1 MPTCPAGDIKGESK
15 LQLKRS
21 KTQDQTAGQVP
32 QRKKCS
38 RHLTTLTSFP
48 SYTSFVLTSGRET
61 NSIKFNQIPVC
72 YNSVGPSG
80 PPQQQNFSPSAL
92 QPFTSPVSVQGTDR
106 PGPLRA
112 ARDTWAAP
120 PSYRAPATAAR
131 GPVAAR
137 DGPSLGHGAFWL
149 SWKGWKKWRD
159 DEFFVPIWS

>member
-1 MPTCPAGDIKGESK
+1 MTRGEKVPQARFERFVVAAAVWTCRHADMPTCPAGDIKGESK

-80 PPQQQNFSPSAL
+80 PRSSRTSALQPSSPSAL
-92 QPFTSPVSVQGTDR
+92 PVTTFVQ
-106 PGPLRA
+106 
-112 ARDTWAAP
+112 AAP
-120 PSYRAPATAAR
+120 ISSKLQPLT
-131 GPVAAR
+131 
-137 DGPSLGHGAFWL
+137 HWL
-149 SWKGWKKWRD
+149 RL
-159 DEFFVPIWS
+159 

>member
-1 MPTCPAGDIKGESK
+1 MVDSEVFPTMTRGEKVPQARFERFVVAAAVWTCRHADMPTCPAGDIKGESK

-92 QPFTSPVSVQGTDR
+92 QPFSP
-106 PGPLRA
+106 
-112 ARDTWAAP
+112 
-120 PSYRAPATAAR
+120 PALQ
-131 GPVAAR
+131 PF
-137 DGPSLGHGAFWL
+137 PSLRSYKPLPFL
-149 SWKGWKKWRD
+149 RSCSR
-159 DEFFVPIWS
+159 